1 MTAVPASGVLPAV
14 FMRGGTSKAL
24 MLRRQDVPG
33 DIAAWEPAFLS
44 AMDSPDPFGR
54 QLNGMGGGVSS
65 ASKICIV
72 EPSTRPDAD
81 IDYTFVQVVVREGR
95 IDLSGNCG
103 NMLSAVGPFAVD
115 EGLVEAADGPACLR
129 IFNTNTAKQ
138 IDASFEVRG
147 GRAVYRGDLAIPGVT
162 GTGAPIRLDFV
173 DPGGATTGRLLPTG
187 AVRQILDVPGLGPV
201 EASLV
206 DAANACVFV
215 RAADLGLTGTELPA
229 ALEAVP
235 GLLDRLARIRLAASV
250 AMGIAPDRDA
260 AARIVHV
267 PFVGLVAPPQ
277 DSASLSGTAIR
288 AADVDLTARVISN
301 GAPHQ
306 ALPLTA
312 TLCLAVAARIAGS
325 LVHEAAR
332 ATGDAALRVGMP
344 SGILTADAAV
354 TRDGDGWRAER
365 GSFFRTARPLMR
377 GAVYYEPRTQV
388 QTDGTRATLSDGES
402 HEQAPGQR

>member
-1 MTAVPASGVLPAV
+1 
-14 FMRGGTSKAL
+14 MRGGTSKAL

-65 ASKICIV
+65 VSKICIV
-72 EPSTRPDAD
+72 EPSMRPDAD

-115 EGLVEAADGPACLR
+115 EGLVEAADGPVRLR
-129 IFNTNTAKQ
+129 IFNTNTRKRIEA
-138 IDASFEVRG
+138 AFEVRG

-187 AVRQILDVPGLGPV
+187 AVRQTLDVPGLGPV

-250 AMGIAPDRDA
+250 AMGIAPDIEA

-277 DSASLSGTAIR
+277 DSSSLSGTAIR

-301 GAPHQ
+301 GVPHQ

-312 TLCLAVAARIAGS
+312 TLCLAVAARIEGS

-354 TRDGDGWRAER
+354 TRDGAGWRAER

-377 GAVYYEPRTQV
+377 GEVFYDAVT
-388 QTDGTRATLSDGES
+388 
-402 HEQAPGQR
+402 PG

>member
-1 MTAVPASGVLPAV
+1 
-14 FMRGGTSKAL
+14 MRGGTSKAL
-24 MLRRQDVPG
+24 MLHRRDVPG
-33 DIAAWEPAFLS
+33 DLAAWEPVFLS

-65 ASKICIV
+65 VSKICV
-72 EPSTRPDAD
+72 VARSERPDAD
-81 IDYTFVQVVVREGR
+81 VDYTFVQVVVRDGR

-115 EGLVEAADGPACLR
+115 EGLVDVPDGPVRLR
-129 IFNTNTAKQ
+129 IYNTNTRKLIEARF
-138 IDASFEVRG
+138 AVRS
-147 GRAVYRGDLAIPGVT
+147 GRAVYGGDLPIPGVT

-187 AVRQILDVPGLGPV
+187 AVRQGLDVPGLGAI

-215 RAADLGLTGTELPA
+215 RAADLGLAGTELPA

-235 GLLDRLARIRLAASV
+235 GLLDRLARIRRAGSV
-250 AMGIAPDRDA
+250 AMGIAPDLEA
-260 AARIVHV
+260 AARVVHV
-267 PFVGLVAPPQ
+267 PFVGLVAPPR
-277 DSASLSGTAIR
+277 DSGSLSGEAVP
-288 AADVDLTARVISN
+288 ADDVDLTARVISN
-301 GAPHQ
+301 GVPHQ

-312 TLCLAVAARIAGS
+312 TLCLAVAARLEGS

-332 ATGDAALRVGMP
+332 PTDAALRVGMP
-344 SGILTADAAV
+344 SGILTADATV
-354 TRDGDGWRAER
+354 IRDGDGWRAER

-377 GAVYYEPRTQV
+377 GEVFY
-388 QTDGTRATLSDGES
+388 D
-402 HEQAPGQR
+402 APPPV

>member
-1 MTAVPASGVLPAV
+1 VTAVPGPGTLPAV

-24 MLRRQDVPG
+24 MLHRRDVPG
-33 DIAAWEPAFLS
+33 DLAAWEPVFLS

-65 ASKICIV
+65 VSKICVV
-72 EPSTRPDAD
+72 ERSARPDAD
-81 IDYTFVQVVVREGR
+81 IDYTFVQVVVRSGL

-115 EGLVEAADGPACLR
+115 EGLVDVPDGPVRLR
-129 IFNTNTAKQ
+129 IYNINTRKLIEARF
-138 IDASFEVRG
+138 AVRG
-147 GRAVYRGDLAIPGVT
+147 GRAVYGGDLPIPGVT

-187 AVRQILDVPGLGPV
+187 NVRERLDVPDLGAI

-215 RAADLGLTGTELPA
+215 RAADLGLAGTELPA

-235 GLLDRLARIRLAASV
+235 GLLDRLARIRRAASV
-250 AMGIAPDRDA
+250 AMGIAPDLEA

-267 PFVGLVAPPQ
+267 PFVGLVAPPR
-277 DSASLSGTAIR
+277 DSGSLSGETIR
-288 AADVDLTARVISN
+288 AAEIDLTARVISN
-301 GAPHQ
+301 GVPHQ

-312 TLCLAVAARIAGS
+312 TLCLAVAARIEGS

-332 ATGDAALRVGMP
+332 PTDAALRVGMP
-344 SGILTADAAV
+344 SGILTADATV
-354 TRDGDGWRAER
+354 TWDGERWRAER

-377 GAVYYEPRTQV
+377 GEVFY
-388 QTDGTRATLSDGES
+388 D
-402 HEQAPGQR
+402 APPPV

>member
-1 MTAVPASGVLPAV
+1 MTAVPGPGTLPAV

-24 MLRRQDVPG
+24 MLHRRDVPG
-33 DIAAWEPAFLS
+33 DLAAWEPVFLS

-65 ASKICIV
+65 VSKICVV
-72 EPSTRPDAD
+72 ERSARPDAD
-81 IDYTFVQVVVREGR
+81 IDYTFVQVVVRDGR

-115 EGLVEAADGPACLR
+115 EGLVDVPDGPVRLR
-129 IFNTNTAKQ
+129 IYNTNTRKLIEARF
-138 IDASFEVRG
+138 AVRG
-147 GRAVYRGDLAIPGVT
+147 GRAVYGGDLAIPGVT

-187 AVRQILDVPGLGPV
+187 AVRQELDVPGLGPI

-215 RAADLGLTGTELPA
+215 RAADLGLAGTELPA

-235 GLLDRLARIRLAASV
+235 GLLDRLARIRRAASV
-250 AMGIAPDRDA
+250 AMGIAPDLEA

-267 PFVGLVAPPQ
+267 PFVGLVAPPR
-277 DSASLSGTAIR
+277 DSGSLSGAAIR
-288 AADVDLTARVISN
+288 AAEIDLTARVISN
-301 GAPHQ
+301 GVPHQ

-312 TLCLAVAARIAGS
+312 TLCLAVAARITGS

-332 ATGDAALRVGMP
+332 PTDTALRVGMP
-344 SGILTADAAV
+344 SGILTADATV
-354 TRDGDGWRAER
+354 TRDGERWRAER

-377 GAVYYEPRTQV
+377 GEVFY
-388 QTDGTRATLSDGES
+388 D
-402 HEQAPGQR
+402 APPPV

>member
-1 MTAVPASGVLPAV
+1 MTSLATGGTLPAV

-24 MLRRQDVPG
+24 MLRRQDMPG

-65 ASKICIV
+65 VSKICIV

-115 EGLVEAADGPACLR
+115 EGLVEVADGPVCLR
-129 IFNTNTAKQ
+129 IFNTNTRKRIEAG
-138 IDASFEVRG
+138 FEVRG

-187 AVRQILDVPGLGPV
+187 AVRQILDVPGLGPI

-215 RAADLGLTGTELPA
+215 RAVDLGLTGTELPA
-229 ALEAVP
+229 ALESVP

-250 AMGIAPDRDA
+250 AMGIAPDPDA

-277 DSASLSGTAIR
+277 DSSSLSGAAIR
-288 AADVDLTARVISN
+288 APDVDLTARVISN
-301 GAPHQ
+301 GVPHQ

-312 TLCLAVAARIAGS
+312 TLCLSVAARIAGS

-344 SGILTADAAV
+344 SGILTADATV
-354 TRDGDGWRAER
+354 TRDGTGWRAER

-377 GAVYYEPRTQV
+377 GAVYYDAVT
-388 QTDGTRATLSDGES
+388 
-402 HEQAPGQR
+402 PG

>member
-1 MTAVPASGVLPAV
+1 MAARPGTLPAV

-24 MLRRQDVPG
+24 MLHRRDVPG
-33 DIAAWEPAFLS
+33 DLAAWEPVFLS

-65 ASKICIV
+65 VSKICVV
-72 EPSTRPDAD
+72 ERSKRPDAD

-115 EGLVEAADGPACLR
+115 EGLIEAPDGAVRLR
-129 IFNTNTAKQ
+129 IYNTNTRKL
-138 IDASFEVRG
+138 IEASFAVRD
-147 GRAVYRGDLAIPGVT
+147 GRTLYRGDLAIPGVA

-187 AVRQILDVPGLGPV
+187 AVRQSLDVPGLGPI

-215 RAADLGLTGTELPA
+215 RADDLGLTGTELPA

-235 GLLDRLARIRLAASV
+235 GLLDRLGRIRRAASV
-250 AMGIAPDRDA
+250 AMGIAPDLDA

-267 PFVGLVAPPQ
+267 PFVGIVAPPME
-277 DSASLSGTAIR
+277 AGSLSGEAVR
-288 AADVDLTARVISN
+288 AGDVDLTARVLSN
-301 GAPHQ
+301 GVPHQ

-312 TLCLAVAARIAGS
+312 TLCLAVAARIEGS

-332 ATGDAALRVGMP
+332 TTGAALRVGMP

-354 TRDGDGWRAER
+354 SRDGDVWRAER
-365 GSFFRTARPLMR
+365 GAFFRTARPLMR
-377 GAVYYEPRTQV
+377 GAVYVDAASPS
-388 QTDGTRATLSDGES
+388 A
-402 HEQAPGQR
+402 

>member
-1 MTAVPASGVLPAV
+1 MSGPGTLPAV

-24 MLRRQDVPG
+24 MLHRRDVPG
-33 DIAAWEPAFLS
+33 DLAAWEPVFLS

-65 ASKICIV
+65 VSKICVV
-72 EPSTRPDAD
+72 ERSARPDAD

-115 EGLVEAADGPACLR
+115 EGLVSVADGPVSLR
-129 IFNTNTAKQ
+129 IFNTNTRKRIEA
-138 IDASFEVRG
+138 AFEVRG
-147 GRAVYRGDLAIPGVT
+147 GRTVYRGDLAIPGVT

-187 AVRQILDVPGLGPV
+187 AVRQSLDVPGLGAI

-215 RAADLGLTGTELPA
+215 RAADLGLSGTELPA
-229 ALEAVP
+229 TLEAAP
-235 GLLDRLARIRLAASV
+235 GLLDRLARIRRAASV
-250 AMGIAPDRDA
+250 AMGIAPDLEA

-277 DSASLSGTAIR
+277 ESGTLSGER
-288 AADVDLTARVISN
+288 VSAADVDLTARVISN
-301 GAPHQ
+301 GVPHQ

-312 TLCLAVAARIAGS
+312 TLCLAVAARLEGS

-332 ATGDAALRVGMP
+332 PTDAALRVGMP
-344 SGILTADAAV
+344 SGILTADATV
-354 TRDGDGWRAER
+354 TQDGARWRAER

-377 GAVYYEPRTQV
+377 GAVFH
-388 QTDGTRATLSDGES
+388 D
-402 HEQAPGQR
+402 APPPV

>member
-1 MTAVPASGVLPAV
+1 VPAPGLLPAV

-24 MLRRQDVPG
+24 MLHRRDVPG
-33 DIAAWEPAFLS
+33 DLAAWEPVFLS

-65 ASKICIV
+65 VSKICVV
-72 EPSTRPDAD
+72 ERSARPDAD

-115 EGLVEAADGPACLR
+115 EGLVEVPDGPVRLR
-129 IFNTNTAKQ
+129 IFNTNTRKL
-138 IDASFEVRG
+138 IEASFAAEG
-147 GRAVYRGDLAIPGVT
+147 GRSVYRGELAIPGVA

-173 DPGGATTGRLLPTG
+173 DPSGATTGRLLPTG
-187 AVRQILDVPGLGPV
+187 AVRQTLDVPGLGPLAV
-201 EASLV
+201 SLV

-215 RAADLGLTGTELPA
+215 RAADLGLAGTELPA

-235 GLLDRLARIRLAASV
+235 GLLDRLARIRRAGSV
-250 AMGIAPDRDA
+250 AMGIAPDLDA

-267 PFVGLVAPPQ
+267 PFIGLVAPPR
-277 DSASLSGTAIR
+277 DAVTLAGEAVRTEE
-288 AADVDLTARVISN
+288 VDLTARVISN
-301 GAPHQ
+301 GVPHQ

-312 TLCLAVAARIAGS
+312 TLCLAVAARIEGS

-332 ATGDAALRVGMP
+332 PTGAALRVGMP
-344 SGILTADAAV
+344 SGTLTADATV
-354 TRDGDGWRAER
+354 TRGRDGWRAER
-365 GSFFRTARPLMR
+365 GAFYRTARPLMR
-377 GAVYYEPRTQV
+377 GDVFYDA
-388 QTDGTRATLSDGES
+388 
-402 HEQAPGQR
+402 APPV

>member
-1 MTAVPASGVLPAV
+1 MTAVPEPGALPAV

-24 MLRRQDVPG
+24 MLHRRDVPG
-33 DIAAWEPAFLS
+33 DLAGWEPVFLS

-65 ASKICIV
+65 VSKICVV
-72 EPSTRPDAD
+72 ERSARPDVD
-81 IDYTFVQVVVREGR
+81 IDYTFVQVVVRDGR

-115 EGLVEAADGPACLR
+115 EGLVDVPDGPVRLR
-129 IFNTNTAKQ
+129 IYNTNTRKLIEARF
-138 IDASFEVRG
+138 AVRG
-147 GRAVYRGDLAIPGVT
+147 GRAVYGGDLAIPGVT

-187 AVRQILDVPGLGPV
+187 AVRQGLDVPGFGAI

-215 RAADLGLTGTELPA
+215 RAADLGLAGTELPA

-235 GLLDRLARIRLAASV
+235 GLLDRLARIRRATSV
-250 AMGIAPDRDA
+250 AMGIAPDLEA

-267 PFVGLVAPPQ
+267 PFVGLVAPPR
-277 DSASLSGTAIR
+277 DSGSLSGETIR
-288 AADVDLTARVISN
+288 AAGIDLTARVISN
-301 GAPHQ
+301 GVPHQ

-312 TLCLAVAARIAGS
+312 TLCLAVAARIEGS

-332 ATGDAALRVGMP
+332 PTDAALRVGMP
-344 SGILTADAAV
+344 SGILTADATV
-354 TRDGDGWRAER
+354 TRDGERWRAER

-377 GAVYYEPRTQV
+377 GEVFY
-388 QTDGTRATLSDGES
+388 D
-402 HEQAPGQR
+402 APPPV

>member
-1 MTAVPASGVLPAV
+1 MSAAARSGTLPAV

-24 MLRRQDVPG
+24 MLHRRDVPG
-33 DIAAWEPAFLS
+33 DLAAWEPVFLS

-65 ASKICIV
+65 VSKICVV
-72 EPSTRPDAD
+72 ERSARPDAD
-81 IDYTFVQVVVREGR
+81 IDYTFVQVVVRDGR

-115 EGLVEAADGPACLR
+115 EGLVDVPDGPVRLR
-129 IFNTNTAKQ
+129 IFNTNTRKLIA
-138 IDASFEVRG
+138 AGFAAAG
-147 GRAVYRGDLAIPGVT
+147 GRSVYRGDLAIPGVT
-162 GTGAPIRLDFV
+162 GTGAPIRLDFL

-187 AVRQILDVPGLGPV
+187 TVRQWLDVPGLGAI

-215 RAADLGLTGTELPA
+215 RAADLGLAGTELPA

-235 GLLDRLARIRLAASV
+235 GLLDRLARIRRAGSV
-250 AMGIAPDRDA
+250 AMGIAPDLEA
-260 AARIVHV
+260 AARVVHV
-267 PFVGLVAPPQ
+267 PFVGLVAPPR
-277 DSASLSGTAIR
+277 DSGSLSGDAIR
-288 AADVDLTARVISN
+288 AAEIDLTARVISN
-301 GAPHQ
+301 GVPHQ

-312 TLCLAVAARIAGS
+312 TLCLAVAARLEGS

-332 ATGDAALRVGMP
+332 PTDAALRVGMP

-354 TRDGDGWRAER
+354 TREAGGWRAER
-365 GSFFRTARPLMR
+365 GAFFRTARPLMR
-377 GAVYYEPRTQV
+377 GAVFY
-388 QTDGTRATLSDGES
+388 D
-402 HEQAPGQR
+402 APPPV

>member
-1 MTAVPASGVLPAV
+1 MTAVPGPGALPAV

-24 MLRRQDVPG
+24 MLHRRDVPG
-33 DIAAWEPAFLS
+33 DLAAWEPVFLS

-65 ASKICIV
+65 VSKICVV
-72 EPSTRPDAD
+72 ERSARPDAD
-81 IDYTFVQVVVREGR
+81 IDYTFVQVVVRDGR

-115 EGLVEAADGPACLR
+115 EGLVDVPDGPVRLR
-129 IFNTNTAKQ
+129 IYNTNTRKLIEARF
-138 IDASFEVRG
+138 AVRG
-147 GRAVYRGDLAIPGVT
+147 GRAVYGGDLAIPGVT

-187 AVRQILDVPGLGPV
+187 AVRESLDVLGLGAI

-215 RAADLGLTGTELPA
+215 RAADLGLAGTELPA

-235 GLLDRLARIRLAASV
+235 GLLDRLARIRRAASV
-250 AMGIAPDRDA
+250 AMGIAPDLEA

-267 PFVGLVAPPQ
+267 PFVGLVAPPR
-277 DSASLSGTAIR
+277 DSGSLSGETIR
-288 AADVDLTARVISN
+288 AADIDLTARVISN
-301 GAPHQ
+301 GVPHQ

-312 TLCLAVAARIAGS
+312 TLCLAVAARIEGS

-332 ATGDAALRVGMP
+332 PTDAALRVGMP
-344 SGILTADAAV
+344 SGILTADATV
-354 TRDGDGWRAER
+354 TRDGERWRAER

-377 GAVYYEPRTQV
+377 GEVFY
-388 QTDGTRATLSDGES
+388 D
-402 HEQAPGQR
+402 APPPV

>member
-1 MTAVPASGVLPAV
+1 MALRPGTLPAV

-24 MLRRQDVPG
+24 MLHRRDVPG
-33 DIAAWEPAFLS
+33 DLSVWEPVFLS

-65 ASKICIV
+65 VSKICV
-72 EPSTRPDAD
+72 VARSERPDAD

-115 EGLVEAADGPACLR
+115 EGLVEASDGPVRLR
-129 IFNTNTAKQ
+129 IFNTNTRKLIEAHFAV
-138 IDASFEVRG
+138 DD
-147 GRAVYRGDLAIPGVT
+147 GRTLYRGDLAIPGVA
-162 GTGAPIRLDFV
+162 GTGAPIRLDFI

-187 AVRQILDVPGLGPV
+187 AVRQSLDVPGLGPI

-215 RAADLGLTGTELPA
+215 RAADLGLTGVELPA
-229 ALEAVP
+229 ALEAIP
-235 GLLDRLARIRLAASV
+235 GLLDRLGRIRRAASV
-250 AMGIAPDRDA
+250 AMGIAPDLDA
-260 AARIVHV
+260 AVRIVHV
-267 PFVGLVAPPQ
+267 PFVGIVAPPLE
-277 DSASLSGTAIR
+277 AGSLSGAAVR
-288 AADVDLTARVISN
+288 ADDIDLTARVISN
-301 GAPHQ
+301 GVPHQ

-312 TLCLAVAARIAGS
+312 TLCLAVAARIEGS

-332 ATGDAALRVGMP
+332 PTDVALRVGMP

-354 TRDGDGWRAER
+354 TRGPDGWRAER
-365 GSFFRTARPLMR
+365 GAFFRTTRPLMR
-377 GAVYYEPRTQV
+377 GAVYVDAAP
-388 QTDGTRATLSDGES
+388 LS
-402 HEQAPGQR
+402 A

>member
-24 MLRRQDVPG
+24 MLRWQDVPG

-65 ASKICIV
+65 VSKICIV

-115 EGLVEAADGPACLR
+115 EGLVQAPDGPVRLR
-129 IFNTNTAKQ
+129 IYNTNTAKR
-138 IDASFEVRG
+138 IEASFEVRG

-235 GLLDRLARIRLAASV
+235 GLLNRLAQIRLAASV

-301 GAPHQ
+301 GLPHQ

-312 TLCLAVAARIAGS
+312 TLCLAVAARIEGS
-325 LVHEAAR
+325 LVHEAAHP
-332 ATGDAALRVGMP
+332 TGDAALRVGMP

-354 TRDGDGWRAER
+354 ARDGAGWRAER

-377 GAVYYEPRTQV
+377 GAVYYDAVT
-388 QTDGTRATLSDGES
+388 
-402 HEQAPGQR
+402 PG

>member
-1 MTAVPASGVLPAV
+1 MTSLATGGTLPAV

-24 MLRRQDVPG
+24 MLRRQDMPG

-65 ASKICIV
+65 VSKICIV

-115 EGLVEAADGPACLR
+115 EGLVEVADGPVCLR
-129 IFNTNTAKQ
+129 IFNTNTRKRIEAG
-138 IDASFEVRG
+138 FEVRG

-187 AVRQILDVPGLGPV
+187 AVRQILDVPGLGPI

-229 ALEAVP
+229 ALESVP

-250 AMGIAPDRDA
+250 AMGIAPDPDA

-277 DSASLSGTAIR
+277 DSSSLSGAAIR
-288 AADVDLTARVISN
+288 APDVDLTARVISN
-301 GAPHQ
+301 GVPHQ

-312 TLCLAVAARIAGS
+312 TLCLSVAARIAGS

-344 SGILTADAAV
+344 SGILTADATVA
-354 TRDGDGWRAER
+354 RDGTGWRAER

-377 GAVYYEPRTQV
+377 GAVYYDAVT
-388 QTDGTRATLSDGES
+388 
-402 HEQAPGQR
+402 PG

>member
-1 MTAVPASGVLPAV
+1 MTGLPSPGTLPAV

-24 MLRRQDVPG
+24 MLHRRDVPG

-65 ASKICIV
+65 VSKICIV
-72 EPSTRPDAD
+72 EPSRRPDAD

-115 EGLVEAADGPACLR
+115 EGLVQAPDGPVRLR
-129 IFNTNTAKQ
+129 IYNTNTAKR
-138 IDASFEVRG
+138 IEASFEVRG

-173 DPGGATTGRLLPTG
+173 DPGGATTGLLLPTG
-187 AVRQILDVPGLGPV
+187 SVRQTLDVPGLGPV
-201 EASLV
+201 EVSLV

-215 RAADLGLTGTELPA
+215 RAADLGLAGTELPA
-229 ALEAVP
+229 VLEAVP
-235 GLLDRLARIRLAASV
+235 GLLDRLALIRRAASV
-250 AMGIAPDRDA
+250 AMGIAPDLDA

-267 PFVGLVAPPQ
+267 PFVGLIAPPR
-277 DSASLSGTAIR
+277 DASSLSGAAIR

-301 GAPHQ
+301 GVPHQ

-344 SGILTADAAV
+344 SGILTADATVA
-354 TRDGDGWRAER
+354 RDGAGWRAER

-377 GAVYYEPRTQV
+377 GAVYYDAVT
-388 QTDGTRATLSDGES
+388 
-402 HEQAPGQR
+402 PG

>member
-1 MTAVPASGVLPAV
+1 MPGPGTLPAV

-24 MLRRQDVPG
+24 MLHRRDVPG
-33 DIAAWEPAFLS
+33 DLAAWEPVFLS

-65 ASKICIV
+65 VSKICVV
-72 EPSTRPDAD
+72 ERSARPDAD
-81 IDYTFVQVVVREGR
+81 IDYTFVQVVVRDGR

-115 EGLVEAADGPACLR
+115 EGLVDVPDGPVRLR
-129 IFNTNTAKQ
+129 IYNTNTRKLIEARF
-138 IDASFEVRG
+138 AVRG
-147 GRAVYRGDLAIPGVT
+147 GRAVYGGDLPIPGVT

-187 AVRQILDVPGLGPV
+187 TVRERLDVPDLGAI

-215 RAADLGLTGTELPA
+215 RAADLGLSGTELPA

-235 GLLDRLARIRLAASV
+235 GLLDRLARIRRAGSV
-250 AMGIAPDRDA
+250 AMGIAPDLEA

-267 PFVGLVAPPQ
+267 PFVGLVAPPR
-277 DSASLSGTAIR
+277 DSGSLSGETIR
-288 AADVDLTARVISN
+288 AAEIDLTARVISN
-301 GAPHQ
+301 GVPHQ

-312 TLCLAVAARIAGS
+312 TLCLAVAARIEGS

-332 ATGDAALRVGMP
+332 PTDAALRVGMP
-344 SGILTADAAV
+344 SGILTADATV
-354 TRDGDGWRAER
+354 TRDGESWRAER

-377 GAVYYEPRTQV
+377 GEVFY
-388 QTDGTRATLSDGES
+388 D
-402 HEQAPGQR
+402 APPPV